1 MRRDSIFYQLFR
13 QSKSEAKSL
22 IQRAQGSRAIIEL
35 ISTIIVYKFGNLT
48 RDEVDV
54 MLGISIEQTRIY
66 QDAAQDGRQE
76 EAQILILRQLNR
88 RVGNVSPAVEM
99 RVKALPLVRVED
111 LGEALLDFG
120 QMSDLIGWLD
130 AHQIDR
136 VS

>member
-1 MRRDSIFYQLFR
+1 
-13 QSKSEAKSL
+13 
-22 IQRAQGSRAIIEL
+22 
-35 ISTIIVYKFGNLT
+35 
-48 RDEVDV
+48 

-76 EAQILILRQLNR
+76 EAKSLILRQLNR
-88 RVGNVSPAVEM
+88 RVGNLSPAVEM
-99 RVKALPLVRVED
+99 KVKTLPLVQLED

-136 VS
+136 AL